1 MNKKIKKLIEKA
13 NKIIIL
19 RHKDPDIDAYGSQL
33 GFYSSLKQA
42 YPKKTILAVGDTNSL
57 NTFQPMD
64 TVTREEY
71 KESLVFIFDTVSKQM
86 LLGSDYTEAKN
97 LVLVDHHLNEPDIRY
112 DYYVRDARAS
122 SSCEI
127 VYQLLKDMRIAIPQ
141 IAAKYLLMGIIS
153 DTGRFLYNNVNSDT
167 FDISGKLIK
176 IGANIQEI
184 FDVMYS
190 ESLEMKKIKAYFFST
205 VQYTKNNVAFRKN
218 DEDFLKKYHIDVHT
232 ASRGLVNQMA
242 GANEVPIWANFT
254 FDNRIGKI
262 LCELRSHTISIV
274 DIAHKY
280 GGGGHA
286 QACGCTVDTWEDTD
300 KVLADLDLVAEVSH
314 G

>member
-1 MNKKIKKLIEKA
+1 MNIKIKKLIEKA

-19 RHKDPDIDAYGSQL
+19 RHKDPDIDALGSQL
-33 GFYSSLKQA
+33 GFCSSLKQA

-64 TVTREEY
+64 TATREEY

-127 VYQLLKDMRIAIPQ
+127 VYQLLQDMRIAIPK

-153 DTGRFLYNNVNSDT
+153 DTGRYLFNNVNTKT
-167 FDISGKLIK
+167 FAISGKLIE
-176 IGANIQEI
+176 IGVNIQEI
-184 FDVMYS
+184 YDVMYS

-218 DEDFLKKYHIDVHT
+218 DEDFLKKYHLDVHT

-242 GANEVPIWANFT
+242 GAKEVPIWANFT
-254 FDNRIGKI
+254 FDARIGKI
-262 LCELRSHTISIV
+262 LCELRSRTIPIV

-300 KVLADLDLVAEVSH
+300 KVLADLDLVAEVSR

>member
-1 MNKKIKKLIEKA
+1 
-13 NKIIIL
+13 
-19 RHKDPDIDAYGSQL
+19 
-33 GFYSSLKQA
+33 
-42 YPKKTILAVGDTNSL
+42 
-57 NTFQPMD
+57 
-64 TVTREEY
+64 
-71 KESLVFIFDTVSKQM
+71 M

-112 DYYVRDARAS
+112 DYYVRDVHAS

-127 VYQLLKDMRIAIPQ
+127 VYQLLQDMKIAIPQ

-153 DTGRFLYNNVNSDT
+153 DTGRYLFNNVNSNT
-167 FDISGKLIK
+167 FDISGKLLK
-176 IGANIQEI
+176 IGVNIQEI
-184 FDVMYS
+184 YDVMYS

-218 DEDFLKKYHIDVHT
+218 DNAFLEEFHIDVHT

-242 GANEVPIWANFT
+242 GAKEVPIWANFT
-254 FDNRIGKI
+254 FDARIGKI
-262 LCELRSHTISIV
+262 LCELRSRTIPIV